1 MKYKIQIAI
10 EEYSIDDGYI
20 HKDYP
25 LTITAEEIIHV
36 LDDFVLNEDDD
47 ENEIYDQYEL
57 TMEQVEKLKPFLENN
72 LNEDFDQYLY
82 QLACYD
88 QSDSDESE

>member
-1 MKYKIQIAI
+1 MKHKIQRSI
-10 EEYSIDDGYI
+10 EEYSLADGYI

-25 LTITAEEIIHV
+25 LNITAKEIIKV
-36 LDDFVLNEDDD
+36 LGDLILYEDDD
-47 ENEIYDQYEL
+47 EIYDQYDL
-57 TMEQVEKLKPFLENN
+57 TVEQVQKLKPFLKSS

-88 QSDSDESE
+88 QSEGEDEIK